1 MKIQRRELLTAG
13 AAVGASLAVA
23 GAARTAAAVTLPD
36 PPQPAVL
43 KLSSQL
49 GVIPGK
55 SLSEKLDKMEQWGL
69 EGVELPGD
77 IVGKESEFESAM
89 RNRKLK
95 FSAVC
100 FGSMNGALV
109 SDDVSKR
116 EPAKEQFKKVLAAAG
131 ALQTTGVIYVPAFNG
146 QTKLTNQEIRAV
158 LLDVLPELGE
168 YALSVKSRI
177 LLEPLNR
184 KEAFFLRQL
193 ADAASICRDCKN
205 DGVRMMGD
213 FYHMFIEETSD
224 LGAFISAGSYLHH
237 VHLASR
243 IRVLPGQDERSF
255 VDGFRGLKVIG
266 YQDYCSFECGVKGD
280 REVEI
285 PKSLAF
291 LKQQWEQA

>member
-13 AAVGASLAVA
+13 AAVGASFAVA

-77 IVGKESEFESAM
+77 IVGKESEYETAM

-193 ADAASICRDCKN
+193 ADAASICRDCKSE
-205 DGVRMMGD
+205 GVRMMGD

>member
-1 MKIQRRELLTAG
+1 MKIRRRELFSGA

-23 GAARTAAAVTLPD
+23 GTARTAAAITLPD

-49 GVIPGK
+49 RVIPGK
-55 SLSEKLDKMEQWGL
+55 SFTEKLDKMEQWGF
-69 EGVELPGD
+69 EGVELPAD
-77 IVGKESEFESAM
+77 IVGKEAEYETAM

-100 FGSMNGALV
+100 FGSMGGALV
-109 SDDVSKR
+109 SDDVAKR
-116 EPAKEQFKKVLAAAG
+116 GPAKEEFKKVLAAAG
-131 ALQTTGVIYVPAFNG
+131 ALKTTGVIYVPAFNG
-146 QTKLTNQEIRAV
+146 QTKLTNQEIRA
-158 LLDVLPELGE
+158 LLLEVLPELGE

-193 ADAASICRDCKN
+193 ADAASICRDCNN

-213 FYHMFIEETSD
+213 FYHMCIEETSD

-243 IRVLPGQDERSF
+243 TRVLPGQDERSF
-255 VDGFRGLKVIG
+255 IDGFRGLKVIG